1 MSESGQNKRDY
12 DVMMDNIGCYSPIDH
27 ADDSETNVKR
37 TKNLN
42 DNKIQTQVLS
52 PPNSEPVSSCTVINS
67 NNSSSSHIH
76 SSNENEEDDKTIVND
91 AYQKSKLDIEKS
103 SDSIKKENIDSKE
116 DKKSKDNNNDSKD
129 NDNKDNNNNNLD
141 DKANIP
147 KKEDIEFSKS
157 KEEDSHLIK
166 EDSVMPP
173 EHVKICTSII
183 RNIKRHHD
191 SGPFLK
197 PVDPVALCVPD
208 YFTIIHHPMDIS
220 TIESK
225 LKKLE
230 YKSIDGFIDDF
241 TLMFKN
247 CYEYNGT
254 QQPVSLMAKNL
265 EISFNNQ
272 LNHYYHEIN
281 NSSEESSQ
289 QEIIIPNIK
298 KNESLN
304 TSTNDNDTST
314 RNNRSTGG
322 KTTTS
327 SKRKPYN
334 STFYS
339 YLYKKSSSRL
349 MKLTGEM
356 VVCKD
361 VINEILKK
369 RYEHISYPFLHPVDP
384 VALNI
389 PDYPLIIK
397 TPMDISTIQEKL
409 DSGIYLKK
417 QEFEDDFRLIFK
429 NCYQYNPEGTD
440 VYILGKQLEEIFNE
454 QWNYYNDRYEK
465 SLQAAEAAKLN
476 TLNKNS
482 HSKKPSTTSHTSTP
496 VIATTSS
503 RKNSH
508 TSTNTMVTHDDSKED
523 IKVDHQ
529 SPKNTQTSKRNHNY
543 DHKSQS
549 QQPLPIPN
557 HAHATTAPTPK
568 TSSKSKKRSISTTTA
583 SKAKISKTTTT
594 TAQAKPVHKPVKRE
608 IKKKGTGKVVKKRK
622 VSVNNDSEE
631 KAVET
636 LNDYEKVEESDN
648 DYRLKLEI
656 EELQKTLQTCTAR
669 LTMLLE
675 QKSDSLNKKLPPTK
689 KSTTSHTNSTTSQST
704 TSNTAKNRRKA
715 SSANTTANK
724 KVSRNQK
731 NTKTTSNAK
740 SRNGGRNYVEEP
752 TYPDYEEEEINEI
765 EEEEEVDEESPNF
778 YDSYVSTAKSAKK
791 KSKKRKTATTA
802 STKPS
807 RKNSKKATKRSNT
820 NNSTKTSVSF
830 SIPSLNMDQKREI
843 SDCINKLP
851 AEKMCEVV
859 QIIQESIPLETGQEE
874 IELDI
879 ESFDNATLWKLYQ
892 FVKDDQ
898 KKPKMKK
905 ERSIRKRI
913 KEEVMD
919 QSDSSNIL
927 SDSDSDDSSNSSEES

>member
-1 MSESGQNKRDY
+1 MRESGQSKRDY
-12 DVMMDNIGCYSPIDH
+12 DVMMDNNGCYSPIDH
-27 ADDSETNVKR
+27 TENTETNAKR

-42 DNKIQTQVLS
+42 DGNIQTQVLS

-67 NNSSSSHIH
+67 GSNSSSGSH
-76 SSNENEEDDKTIVND
+76 SQTVNENEEDDKTEVND
-91 AYQKSKLDIEKS
+91 TDDNKVGNNKIKENDESVKN
-103 SDSIKKENIDSKE
+103 SIKKENIDTKDSSKE
-116 DKKSKDNNNDSKD
+116 TNNT
-129 NDNKDNNNNNLD
+129 NKEDESS
-141 DKANIP
+141 I
-147 KKEDIEFSKS
+147 KKEEAEASKS
-157 KEEDSHLIK
+157 NTELADIKNEDT
-166 EDSVMPP
+166 EMPS
-173 EHVKICTSII
+173 EHVKICTQII

-225 LKKLE
+225 LKSSK
-230 YKSIDGFIDDF
+230 YKNIDEFIDDF
-241 TLMFKN
+241 SLMFKN

-265 EISFNNQ
+265 EVSFNNQ

-289 QEIIIPNIK
+289 KDDLKI
-298 KNESLN
+298 N
-304 TSTNDNDTST
+304 TKSNLSNNNNDDTNTTSKS
-314 RNNRSTGG
+314 NRKTGG
-322 KTTTS
+322 KTTA
-327 SKRKPYN
+327 SKRRAYN
-334 STFYS
+334 NSFYS

-349 MKLTGEM
+349 MKLSGEM

-417 QEFEDDFRLIFK
+417 KEFEDDFRLIFK

-440 VYILGKQLEEIFNE
+440 VYVLGKQLEEIFNE

-465 SLQAAEAAKLN
+465 SLQAEAEKSHN
-476 TLNKNS
+476 TNRTTHRKSSTVS
-482 HSKKPSTTSHTSTP
+482 HTNTPSITAPSKKQSHTTTHTVAETNITTTNHDIP
-496 VIATTSS
+496 KDDVVVIIENPPIHVAK
-503 RKNSH
+503 KNN
-508 TSTNTMVTHDDSKED
+508 TN
-523 IKVDHQ
+523 
-529 SPKNTQTSKRNHNY
+529 
-543 DHKSQS
+543 DHKSQT
-549 QQPLPIPN
+549 QHPIAISN
-557 HAHATTAPTPK
+557 HGHATTPK
-568 TSSKSKKRSISTTTA
+568 TSTKSKKRSISTTTITA
-583 SKAKISKTTTT
+583 KTKASKTTTT
-594 TAQAKPVHKPVKRE
+594 AKTAHKTVKKE
-608 IKKKGTGKVVKKRK
+608 VKKKGAGKVVKKRK
-622 VSVNNDSEE
+622 VSVNEEEE
-631 KAVET
+631 KEVEALDEYDK
-636 LNDYEKVEESDN
+636 LNDSDN
-648 DYRLKLEI
+648 DERLKLEI

-669 LTMLLE
+669 LSMLLE
-675 QKSDSLNKKLPPTK
+675 QKSESLNKKLPVK
-689 KSTTSHTNSTTSQST
+689 KSNTTTHTSSTPAAS
-704 TSNTAKNRRKA
+704 KGRRKA
-715 SSANTTANK
+715 STTVSNTNK
-724 KVSRNQK
+724 KTSRNQK
-731 NTKTTSNAK
+731 NHKTAVAKIAK
-740 SRNGGRNYVEEP
+740 SRRGGNRTYEEE
-752 TYPDYEEEEINEI
+752 TYPDYNLEEDIDEI
-765 EEEEEVDEESPNF
+765 EEEEDDDEVVEVPESPIF
-778 YDSYVSTAKSAKK
+778 YESYSSTKSTKK
-791 KSKKRKTATTA
+791 RGKKRKATAA
-802 STKPS
+802 SITKTSS
-807 RKNSKKATKRSNT
+807 RKTHKKGIKRSNA
-820 NNSTKTSVSF
+820 NNVSF

-892 FVKDDQ
+892 FVKEDE
-898 KKPKMKK
+898 KKPRKK
-905 ERSIRKRI
+905 NIRKRM
-913 KEEVMD
+913 KNEVMD